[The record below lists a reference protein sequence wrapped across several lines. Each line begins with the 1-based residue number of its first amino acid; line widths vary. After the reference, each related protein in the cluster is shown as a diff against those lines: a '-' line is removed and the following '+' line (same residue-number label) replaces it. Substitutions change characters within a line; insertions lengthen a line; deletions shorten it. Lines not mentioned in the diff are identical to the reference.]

1 MTMENAEQEARYRQA
16 LDKLTKEFLRHPD
29 VSLIDI
35 GLKLDNGHLTDE
47 VVLRIHVRKH
57 AIPSGRW
64 PFPKQI
70 DGIPVIVM
78 YGDYNPDV
86 EKAR

>member
-1 MTMENAEQEARYRQA
+1 MAMEDSEQEARLRHA

-35 GLKLDNGHLTDE
+35 GLKLDNGHSTDE

-57 AIPSGRW
+57 EIPSRGW

-70 DGIPVIVM
+70 DGIPIIIM
-78 YGDYNPDV
+78 YSDYNPHFGKV
-86 EKAR
+86 